1 MRHHHYDTG
10 GYRANVTFLDDAEY
24 GRALD
29 ALVKG
34 CVDVLLLDAS
44 GARVLLGLRKH
55 EPAMGDWWYVGG
67 RMRCGERVEETAR
80 RHALRD
86 IGVEIDVERFNYVAS
101 STMNWR
107 MRVQEPV
114 ENGTCDINVVMTATL
129 REEEVARRTMCEL
142 EYVEQKFWD
151 LDEVIANVDGLFPL
165 AIQNATRRL
174 VFVRREDEL
183 FAAVRAGASD
193 EEIARLARR
202 AHEMA

>member
-1 MRHHHYDTG
+1 M
-10 GYRANVTFLDDAEY
+10 DDAEY